1 LPRTAQRPDR
11 ISLRVSAQAKRTLE
25 RAAGYSDKTL
35 TDFIADA
42 ALQKADAIVR
52 EQEVITLTP
61 EEWAR
66 FQEMLMNPSKPNA
79 KLRAA
84 FAEHARIVRR

>member
-1 LPRTAQRPDR
+1 MPRTAQRPDR
-11 ISLRVSAQAKRTLE
+11 ISLRVSALAKRKLE
-25 RAAGYSDKTL
+25 RAAGYADKTL

-61 EEWAR
+61 DAWVR
-66 FQEMLMNPSKPNA
+66 FQEMLMNPSKPNK
-79 KLRAA
+79 KLKAA
-84 FAEHARIVRR
+84 LAEHARIVRR